1 MKYVPIGKIISTHG
15 IKGETK
21 FQYYNEKKEVLYMY
35 TSFFIHEN
43 AGWRTLKPTGI
54 NLRKGLF
61 YLNFDGLDKPED
73 VAFLINK
80 ELFVKE
86 EDLPQLDENE
96 YYEYQLL
103 GLAVFDQEGVAL
115 GKVVQIIR
123 TGANDVMLVKGE
135 KETLIPMIEGYIQ
148 EIDVEY
154 AFIKLTDLFKEFPGN

>member
-15 IKGETK
+15 IKGEIK
-21 FQYYNEKKEVLYMY
+21 FHYYNEEKEVLSMY

-43 AGWRTLKPTGI
+43 AGWRRLKPTGI
-54 NLRKGLF
+54 NLRKGF
-61 YLNFDGLDKPED
+61 FCINFDGLDKPED

-103 GLAVFDQEGVAL
+103 GLAVFDQKDAAL
-115 GKVVQIIR
+115 GKVVQIIH
-123 TGANDVMLVKGE
+123 TGANDVILVKGE

-148 EIDVEY
+148 EIDIEH
-154 AFIKLTDLFKEFPGN
+154 AFIKLTDLFTEFPGN